1 LRLILDPKELH
12 VRHLKQTLLSLF
24 SAALLI
30 GGSAAQ
36 AENPIVKLETNVG
49 DVTVLLYA
57 DKSPKTVENFLAH
70 VDEGFYKNTI
80 FHRVI
85 DNFMVQGGGFDVDLK
100 QRESGRTV
108 VNESKNRLHNDRGT
122 LAMARTSDPDSAGSQ
137 FFINQRD
144 NPRLDWTPFKPG
156 YTVFGEVISGMR
168 VVDFMASTPTGSAV
182 GSTDKGKMPLQDVPL
197 DPIVLLRVTR
207 ISP

>member
-1 LRLILDPKELH
+1 VTTLNTIAKHMLSLILL
-12 VRHLKQTLLSLF
+12 VLSSL
-24 SAALLI
+24 AL
-30 GGSAAQ
+30 
-36 AENPIVKLETNVG
+36 AENPIVKLETSEG
-49 DVTVLLYA
+49 DITVVLFA

-70 VDEGFYKNTI
+70 VDDGFYENTI

-100 QRESGRTV
+100 QKKTESKV
-108 VNESKNRLHNDRGT
+108 INESKNRVHNDRGT

-144 NPRLDWTPFKPG
+144 NPRLDWTPFNPG
-156 YTVFGEVISGMR
+156 YTVFGEVITGMR
-168 VVDFMASTPTGSAV
+168 IVDFMASTPTGNAV
-182 GSTDKGKMPLQDVPL
+182 GKTDKGQMPLQNVPL

-207 ISP
+207 VSP